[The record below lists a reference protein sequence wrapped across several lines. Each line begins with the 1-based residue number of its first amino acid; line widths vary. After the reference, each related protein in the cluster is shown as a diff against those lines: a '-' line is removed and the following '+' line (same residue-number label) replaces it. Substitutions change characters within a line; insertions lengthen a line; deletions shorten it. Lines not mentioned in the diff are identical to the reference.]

1 MTYLLLMHELVF
13 VLGQVAIDFLNE
25 RFRIALVVIV
35 HAIVVS
41 VILIFASGMESAAS
55 GDYQIQAELEKR
67 PGKNAQR
74 EVGHDCR
81 GLDVFFV

>member
-1 MTYLLLMHELVF
+1 MHELVF

-41 VILIFASGMESAAS
+41 VILIFASGLESAAS

-74 EVGHDCR
+74 EILH
-81 GLDVFFV
+81 GLWLLHILLV